1 MVARAGH
8 NTVRTTQPPSPGPT
22 ALPPLPRRPI
32 GVLSV
37 GEWHLRQTEGF
48 QVLRMREKR
57 RVGSNG
63 SLTSKPLLAFSLL
76 SPAGAHFSVALL
88 ATPRTLCPFSEM
100 GTVETLFRRQ
110 KDEDNDAPRLFSKN
124 LTFHLGRGAGSDW
137 AKRLVKIEN
146 RPPTPS
152 TR

>member
-1 MVARAGH
+1 MCPGAKRKAPSIIAAP
-8 NTVRTTQPPSPGPT
+8 TTPCPPPCG
-22 ALPPLPRRPI
+22 I
-32 GVLSV
+32 GIIPVIS
-37 GEWHLRQTEGF
+37 F
-48 QVLRMREKR
+48 
-57 RVGSNG
+57 S
-63 SLTSKPLLAFSLL
+63 SKPLLAFSLL

-100 GTVETLFRRQ
+100 GTVETHFRRQ